1 MLLAS
6 GEQVSVSL
14 LGLALRSRGIPAVA
28 LTGGQCGI
36 QTDSAFNAAR
46 IESIDTTRIFSELNR
61 GNVVIIAGFQGVTH
75 DQEITTLGRK
85 SGKPRTK
92 PIWFV
97 YEQGHLYIQSGK
109 EGKTHWYRNLQ
120 KNAQMWIKIAHLALT
135 GKAKFIEDRAET
147 ERVHTLFNSK
157 YTFARFAGLV
167 GSSIGQGKVVEVEL
181 LTEAEQE

>member
-1 MLLAS
+1 MQKSTLRDRSFGMGLVLCFLCWGLFSGANAQAQETSLHDKLA
-6 GEQVSVSL
+6 Q
-14 LGLALRSRGIPAVA
+14 LAE
-28 LTGGQCGI
+28 
-36 QTDSAFNAAR
+36 
-46 IESIDTTRIFSELNR
+46 ESTL
-61 GNVVIIAGFQGVTH
+61 
-75 DQEITTLGRK
+75 EITTLGRK

-97 YEQGHLYIQSGK
+97 YEQGCLYIQSGK
-109 EGKTHWYRNLQ
+109 EGKTNWYRNLQ
-120 KNAQMWIKIAHLALT
+120 KNAQMWIKIANLALT

-147 ERVHTLFNSK
+147 ERVHTLFSSK

>member
-1 MLLAS
+1 MQKSTLRDWS
-6 GEQVSVSL
+6 FGMG
-14 LGLALRSRGIPAVA
+14 LGLCFLCWGVF
-28 LTGGQCGI
+28 GG
-36 QTDSAFNAAR
+36 ANAQAQETSLHDKLAQLAE
-46 IESIDTTRIFSELNR
+46 ESTL
-61 GNVVIIAGFQGVTH
+61 
-75 DQEITTLGRK
+75 EITTLGRK

-97 YEQGHLYIQSGK
+97 YEQGCLYIQSGK
-109 EGKTHWYRNLQ
+109 EGKTNWYRNLQ
-120 KNAQMWIKIAHLALT
+120 KNAQMWIKIANLALT

>member
-1 MLLAS
+1 MQKRTEKREGVGMQQSTLRDWS
-6 GEQVSVSL
+6 FGIG
-14 LGLALRSRGIPAVA
+14 LGLCLLCWSLFSGVNAQGQEIPLEDKLAQVA
-28 LTGGQCGI
+28 E
-36 QTDSAFNAAR
+36 
-46 IESIDTTRIFSELNR
+46 ESTL
-61 GNVVIIAGFQGVTH
+61 
-75 DQEITTLGRK
+75 EITTLGRT

-120 KNAQMWIKIAHLALT
+120 KNAQLRLKIAHLALT

-147 ERVHTLFNSK
+147 VRVHTLFSSK
-157 YTFARFAGLV
+157 YTFARFAGLL

>member
-1 MLLAS
+1 MPKS
-6 GEQVSVSL
+6 TRRGWSFGTG
-14 LGLALRSRGIPAVA
+14 LGLCFLCWSLFSGVNAPAQGTSLHDKLAHVA
-28 LTGGQCGI
+28 E
-36 QTDSAFNAAR
+36 
-46 IESIDTTRIFSELNR
+46 ESTL
-61 GNVVIIAGFQGVTH
+61 
-75 DQEITTLGRK
+75 EITTLGRT

-120 KNAQMWIKIAHLALT
+120 KNTQMQLKIAHLALT

-147 ERVHTLFNSK
+147 ERVHTLFSSK

-167 GSSIGQGKVVEVEL
+167 GSSIGQGKVVEIEL

>member
-1 MLLAS
+1 MQKSTLRDRSFGMGLVLCFLCWGLFSGANAQAQETSLHDKLA
-6 GEQVSVSL
+6 Q
-14 LGLALRSRGIPAVA
+14 LAE
-28 LTGGQCGI
+28 
-36 QTDSAFNAAR
+36 
-46 IESIDTTRIFSELNR
+46 ESTL
-61 GNVVIIAGFQGVTH
+61 
-75 DQEITTLGRK
+75 EITTLGRK

-97 YEQGHLYIQSGK
+97 YEQGCLYIQSGK
-109 EGKTHWYRNLQ
+109 EGKTNWYRNLQ
-120 KNAQMWIKIAHLALT
+120 KNAQMWIKIANLALT

>member
-1 MLLAS
+1 MPKS
-6 GEQVSVSL
+6 TRRGRSFGTG
-14 LGLALRSRGIPAVA
+14 LGLCFLCWSLFSGANAQAQEIPLNDKLAQVA
-28 LTGGQCGI
+28 E
-36 QTDSAFNAAR
+36 
-46 IESIDTTRIFSELNR
+46 ESTL
-61 GNVVIIAGFQGVTH
+61 
-75 DQEITTLGRK
+75 EITTLGRTG
-85 SGKPRTK
+85 GKPRTK

-120 KNAQMWIKIAHLALT
+120 KDAQMWLKIAHLALT

-157 YTFARFAGLV
+157 YTFARFAGMV

>member
-1 MLLAS
+1 MPKS
-6 GEQVSVSL
+6 TRRGWSFGTG
-14 LGLALRSRGIPAVA
+14 LGLCFLCWSLFSGVNAPAQGTSLHDKLAQVA
-28 LTGGQCGI
+28 E
-36 QTDSAFNAAR
+36 
-46 IESIDTTRIFSELNR
+46 ESTL
-61 GNVVIIAGFQGVTH
+61 
-75 DQEITTLGRK
+75 EITTLGRT

-120 KNAQMWIKIAHLALT
+120 KNTQMQLKIAHLALT

-147 ERVHTLFNSK
+147 ERVHTLFSSK

-167 GSSIGQGKVVEVEL
+167 GSSIGQGKVVEIEL